1 MMKIYEAGTKDFINN
16 GLGMIQPLKCIE
28 EKRKSLNGWSIDC
41 EVELK
46 YSDIIQKDNVVVV
59 DTKEKGPQPFLINA
73 PDISNTITFTAD
85 HIIFSSERY
94 LLDDVRPTNLIGFEF
109 LEWINERTDTKS
121 PFSVYSNIPSRR
133 TKYFIR
139 KNMLEALEETEEI
152 FKGVYDVDNFNISL
166 LTTVGNMSDVSLVYG
181 KNIEGMKKWENWD
194 TVCTKILPVGPD
206 ELMIPEKYIESDI
219 SYSTPYTRTVTFD
232 IEKEKEDGTQK
243 TEDEMI
249 IELRELAINHLENNK
264 YPRVNYTV
272 TANVP
277 QNLHIGD
284 IVPVKHPIAT
294 FETDVQAY
302 KYDHITKRVISIE
315 YGNYERNVK
324 KAFQNIKSE
333 IKEVSKKS
341 DNFLTQAKDEIY
353 YLMNVAGKNGS
364 VVFRKNEDGVIYE
377 ILAMDTKDIETAKT
391 IMRLNAQGIA
401 GTDKGI
407 NGQFN
412 VGMMANGNIVAD
424 MIKTGTLRAI
434 EMNIND
440 KFIVD
445 KYGKL
450 KSVDGEFSGK
460 ISGVDIDG
468 AKIRLTRDRYVDVR
482 SGDTD
487 KIMSYI
493 MGQGSL
499 SADEKKRLDFN
510 NDGVINS
517 IDYIIA
523 QNILNGSI
531 NNHFIDEIFINY
543 EKSEIICKTR
553 HSNGQLSNEWET
565 QIKAGGVVTGSII
578 AGKRYSDNDESVG
591 FNGKY
596 FISRGC
602 GFLAGGYNSGG
613 MANLQMYTGSGT
625 FKDNS
630 YLFNG
635 GSGYLALG
643 ASDDMIESSGGR
655 LYLDPKDQTTYD
667 MFVRPRTNGKT
678 TLGSSQN
685 RFYRLYSRYSEDAT
699 SDRRQKKDFKEFDG
713 RYIKLVELLMP
724 TFYRF
729 KEQTEEQSLQAGFIA
744 QDVLEAMKKC
754 SINKKEFGVV
764 KHNTWKDKKTGEE
777 KDEYSLVY
785 SFFIPLLTFYI
796 NYKNKEFE
804 NRISKLEKLME
815 VSK

>member
-1 MMKIYEAGTKDFINN
+1 MMKIYEAGTKDFLNN

-152 FKGVYDVDNFNISL
+152 FNGVYDVDNFNISL
-166 LTTVGNMSDVSLVYG
+166 LTTVGNMSDVSLIYG

-324 KAFQNIKSE
+324 KAFQSIKSE

-364 VVFRKNEDGVIYE
+364 IVFRKNEDGVIYE

-412 VGMMANGNIVAD
+412 VGMMANGSVVAD

-434 EMNIND
+434 NI
-440 KFIVD
+440 
-445 KYGKL
+445 
-450 KSVDGEFSGK
+450 E
-460 ISGVDIDG
+460 GV
-468 AKIRLTRDRYVDVR
+468 T
-482 SGDTD
+482 
-487 KIMSYI
+487 
-493 MGQGSL
+493 
-499 SADEKKRLDFN
+499 
-510 NDGVINS
+510 VIAS
-517 IDYIIA
+517 TFRG
-523 QNILNGSI
+523 GSI
-531 NNHFIDEIFINY
+531 NINSNFVVDSDGNMTVNGNGKFIGEVSGSTINGSNIVGSALSSQSGTLLVSISNGKLTFINSKNNTLIDAY
-543 EKSEIICKTR
+543 AADVVITQGDDITGKGDLVFDSSITSKAQIQSAGNLYSNKNAQIAKICYAQKFQNISDIRKKENVESIDLTGIFDYVVIKKFNYINDIEKSV
-553 HSNGQLSNEWET
+553 
-565 QIKAGGVVTGSII
+565 GV
-578 AGKRYSDNDESVG
+578 
-591 FNGKY
+591 
-596 FISRGC
+596 
-602 GFLAGGYNSGG
+602 
-613 MANLQMYTGSGT
+613 
-625 FKDNS
+625 
-630 YLFNG
+630 
-635 GSGYLALG
+635 
-643 ASDDMIESSGGR
+643 
-655 LYLDPKDQTTYD
+655 
-667 MFVRPRTNGKT
+667 
-678 TLGSSQN
+678 
-685 RFYRLYSRYSEDAT
+685 
-699 SDRRQKKDFKEFDG
+699 
-713 RYIKLVELLMP
+713 
-724 TFYRF
+724 
-729 KEQTEEQSLQAGFIA
+729 IA
-744 QDVLEAMKKC
+744 QDFIGTPYEDVILR
-754 SINKKEFGVV
+754 
-764 KHNTWKDKKTGEE
+764 KDTEGYYTV
-777 KDEYSLVY
+777 DYTVFALAC
-785 SFFIPLLTFYI
+785 IQ
-796 NYKNKEFE
+796 
-804 NRISKLEKLME
+804 RQAQLEKQFDDL
-815 VSK
+815 VAVLKSKGVI